1 VGKIDYGLLEMKK
14 NFGRPLTEEE
24 FADAEKLR
32 KTIGSIPEEE
42 MRKRFSSR
50 RER

>member
-1 VGKIDYGLLEMKK
+1 MGKIDYGLLEMKK

-32 KTIGSIPEEE
+32 KAIGRITEEE
-42 MRKRFSSR
+42 MRKRFSNKT
-50 RER
+50 ER